1 MQSTSG
7 HPSPL
12 RFGSSCAHYVSWP
25 LWGNQF
31 SGWGTQFQ
39 AVERSSQAIAMTG
52 VQEPGMEMRK
62 DDTEHSWSGSGSR
75 QLK

>member
-7 HPSPL
+7 HPYDLAPHVPTMSRGL
-12 RFGSSCAHYVSWP
+12 SREH
-25 LWGNQF
+25 QF

-52 VQEPGMEMRK
+52 VQEPGTEMRK
-62 DDTEHSWSGSGSR
+62 DNDTEHSWRGSGSR